1 FGQINGDGVIVKSNG
16 YYIAGNFFG
25 GALDQSPTGAYLRLG
40 GTGTVQGNTFRT
52 NFTGI
57 TAEGSAA
64 ISGNIFF
71 ARLPLQIL
79 ASQAVVSGN
88 GNSYYGLNSPNMA
101 VDIAPDHA
109 GTATVD
115 LGPDYIQPSFAIS
128 YNVSLPP
135 TSGRIRGVAGD
146 MSKSGPALS
155 GGLVSLER
163 LDPATRT
170 VDNATKTLTLRHRD
184 SGSIID
190 NAGATGPATVT
201 LPAPS
206 HGLSYTFQIR

>member
-115 LGPDYIQPSFAIS
+115 LGPDYIDPSFAIS
-128 YNVSLPP
+128 YNVSMPP
-135 TSGRIRGVAGD
+135 TSGQLPNTSGKIRGVAGD

-163 LDPATRT
+163 LDPAT
-170 VDNATKTLTLRHRD
+170 
-184 SGSIID
+184 
-190 NAGATGPATVT
+190 
-201 LPAPS
+201 
-206 HGLSYTFQIR
+206 